1 MFDRLYRVKISKSCL
16 VDLWWRTITIKAP
29 YGANIK
35 ENEGDVNVDVLN
47 PRWQPSKSWEG

>member
-1 MFDRLYRVKISKSCL
+1 MKISKSCL